1 MDTKINEL
9 LDRAYNVRKNVLR
22 MGYVDRRGFIAL
34 GLGASDFLTGLFFHA
49 MRYDPKDPDWEG
61 RDRFLLSAGH
71 NAIAV
76 YAAMAEAGMIPEEW
90 LDTYGLDDSH
100 LPMSSMPKYTPGI
113 EISGGSIGLG
123 LPIAV
128 GMAMGLKR
136 KNSDS
141 RVYVMMGD
149 GEMAE
154 GPTWEAATS
163 ACSYKLDKIIGLVD
177 ANGIQADGLTS
188 TVVITEPLDEKFRA
202 FGFEVQRINGNSM
215 TEVVRALDNAKN
227 SEEKKPHMII
237 CDTVP
242 GTGLDFLIGNPKSHF
257 ISLDEEGWKR
267 AFEELERG
275 KE

>member
-1 MDTKINEL
+1 MKTNINEL
-9 LDRAYNVRKNVLR
+9 LDRAYNVRRNVLR
-22 MGYVDRRGFIAL
+22 MGYVDRRGFIAQ
-34 GLGASDFLTGLFFHA
+34 GLGAADFLTGLFFHA
-49 MRYDPKDPDWEG
+49 MRYDPDDPEWEE

-90 LDTYGLDDSH
+90 LDSYGLDDSH
-100 LPMSSMPKYTPGI
+100 LPMSSMPRYTPGI
-113 EISGGSIGLG
+113 EISGGSIGLR

-128 GMAMGLKR
+128 GIAWGLKR
-136 KNSDS
+136 KGSDS
-141 RVYVMMGD
+141 KVYVMMGD

-163 ACSYKLDKIIGLVD
+163 AGSYKLDNIIGLVD
-177 ANGIQADGLTS
+177 ANGIQADGLTR
-188 TVVITEPLDEKFRA
+188 TVINTEPLDEKFRA
-202 FGFEVQRINGNSM
+202 FGFDVQRINGNSM
-215 TEVVRALDNAKN
+215 SEVVAALDNAKN
-227 SEEKKPHMII
+227 SKESKPHMII

-242 GTGLDFLIGNPKSHF
+242 GTGLEFLIGNPKSHF